1 MRPGVQHTGCMCLGV
16 FLVSSVQS
24 FGQVSQDT
32 SSVGQDT
39 VSVNA
44 TPDFEPIEDR
54 WRDITPPPYEL
65 NAEGHLHDP
74 YNQNILKGDYPIIGQ
89 NTFLV
94 LTATADNFAEGV
106 RIPVPSG
113 VSTLDPLSQDFFGR
127 EERLLVNENL
137 KLSVELY
144 HGDVAFRPRD
154 WEFKVTSVFNLNF
167 VNTRE
172 NILVNIN
179 VRKGDNRT
187 DSHFAFQELSFEKH
201 LLNVSDRYDFVSLKA
216 GIQRFN
222 SDFRD
227 FIFSDF
233 NLGVRLFGNFAS
245 NRFQYNIIYLPMLEK
260 ETNSELNT
268 VFEDRHQ
275 DVFVGNLYIQDFI
288 EPGYT
293 TQFSFHYNHDRPS
306 TRFDENGF
314 LVRPSVIGN
323 VKPHEI
329 KAYYAGW
336 TGDGHLGSFN
346 ITHAFYQVFGD
357 DDFNSVAGRNI
368 HLNAQMAALELST
381 DQDWMRFKAS
391 VFWASGDRDP
401 RDDAGE
407 GFDAILDR
415 PAFAGGP
422 FSYWNAQGIR
432 LLGVGLVQRQSLL
445 PSLRSSK
452 IEGQAN
458 FVNPG
463 LWLFNAGYD
472 AELTPQLK
480 TILNISYLRFAYTAS
495 LETFVNQP
503 AIDNNI
509 GIDYSLGLVYRPFL
523 NNNAILTVGLAALTP
538 LEGFEDLYESSQ
550 TRLSFF
556 VSLVLTY

>member
-1 MRPGVQHTGCMCLGV
+1 MCLSV
-16 FLVSSVQS
+16 FLVSSLQS
-24 FGQVSQDT
+24 FCQVNQDT
-32 SSVGQDT
+32 SGVRQDT
-39 VSVNA
+39 ASA
-44 TPDFEPIEDR
+44 KTIRDFGPIEDR
-54 WRDITPPPYEL
+54 WREIAPPPYEL
-65 NAEGHLHDP
+65 NVEGHLHDP
-74 YNQNILKGDYPIIGQ
+74 YNQNVLKGDYPIIGQ

-94 LTATADNFAEGV
+94 LTATADNFVEGV
-106 RIPVPSG
+106 RAPTPSG

-127 EERLLVNENL
+127 NERLLINENL
-137 KLSVELY
+137 RLSVELY
-144 HGDVAFRPRD
+144 HGDVSFRPRD
-154 WEFKVTSVFNLNF
+154 WELKVTPVFNFNF
-167 VNTRE
+167 VDTRE
-172 NILVNIN
+172 NNLVNVN
-179 VRKGDNRT
+179 VAKGDNRT
-187 DSHFAFQELSFEKH
+187 DNHLAFQELSFEKH
-201 LLNVSDRYDFVSLKA
+201 LFNVSDRYDFVSLKA

-233 NLGVRLFGNFAS
+233 NLGARLFGNFAS
-245 NRFQYNIIYLPMLEK
+245 NKFQYNLIYLPMLEK

-275 DVFVGNLYIQDFI
+275 DVYVGNLYIQDFL

-293 TQFSFHYNHDRPS
+293 TEFSFHYNHDEAS
-306 TRFDENGF
+306 TRFDDNGF
-314 LVRPSVIGN
+314 PVRPSLIGN
-323 VKPHEI
+323 ARPHEI
-329 KAYYAGW
+329 NAYYAGW
-336 TGDGHLGSFN
+336 AGDGHFGSLN

-357 DDFNSVAGRNI
+357 DDFNSVAGRSI
-368 HLNAQMAALELST
+368 DLNAQMAALELST
-381 DQDWMRFKAS
+381 DRDWMRFKVS

-401 RDDAGE
+401 QDDSGE

-472 AELTPQLK
+472 AELTPELK
-480 TILNISYLRFAYTAS
+480 AIINVSYLRFAYTAS
-495 LETFVNQP
+495 LESFVNQP
-503 AIDNNI
+503 AIANDI

-523 NNNAILTVGLAALTP
+523 NNNVILTVGLAALTP
-538 LEGFEDLYESSQ
+538 LDGFKDLYESSQ
-550 TRLSFF
+550 TQVSFF
-556 VSLVLTY
+556 TSLVLTY

>member
-1 MRPGVQHTGCMCLGV
+1 
-16 FLVSSVQS
+16 
-24 FGQVSQDT
+24 
-32 SSVGQDT
+32 
-39 VSVNA
+39 
-44 TPDFEPIEDR
+44 
-54 WRDITPPPYEL
+54 
-65 NAEGHLHDP
+65 
-74 YNQNILKGDYPIIGQ
+74 
-89 NTFLV
+89 
-94 LTATADNFAEGV
+94 
-106 RIPVPSG
+106 
-113 VSTLDPLSQDFFGR
+113 
-127 EERLLVNENL
+127 
-137 KLSVELY
+137 
-144 HGDVAFRPRD
+144 
-154 WEFKVTSVFNLNF
+154 
-167 VNTRE
+167 
-172 NILVNIN
+172 
-179 VRKGDNRT
+179 
-187 DSHFAFQELSFEKH
+187 
-201 LLNVSDRYDFVSLKA
+201 VSLKA

-233 NLGVRLFGNFAS
+233 NLGARLFGNFAS
-245 NRFQYNIIYLPMLEK
+245 NKFQYNLVYLPMLEK

-275 DVFVGNLYIQDFI
+275 DVYVGNLYIQDFI

-293 TQFSFHYNHDRPS
+293 TEFSFHYNHDQPS
-306 TRFDENGF
+306 TRFDDNGF
-314 LVRPSVIGN
+314 PVRPSLIGN
-323 VKPHEI
+323 AKPHEI
-329 KAYYAGW
+329 NAYYAGW
-336 TGDGHLGSFN
+336 TGDGHFGSLN

-357 DDFNSVAGRNI
+357 DDFNSVAGRSI
-368 HLNAQMAALELST
+368 DLNAQMAALELST
-381 DQDWMRFKAS
+381 DRDWMRFKVS
-391 VFWASGDRDP
+391 VFWAAGDRDP
-401 RDDAGE
+401 RDDSGE

-472 AELTPQLK
+472 AELTPELK
-480 TILNISYLRFAYTAS
+480 TIINVNYLRFAYTAS
-495 LETFVNQP
+495 LESFVNQP
-503 AIDNNI
+503 AIANDI

-550 TRLSFF
+550 TQVSFF
-556 VSLVLTY
+556 TSLLLTY